1 MKNIL
6 TIICLFLVTIT
17 FAQNAT
23 DTTKHKVGGYI
34 SMGLSVTNSSD
45 FLNSSYTD
53 IEGGIT
59 YRDFGAGLVFGRGF
73 LKNLGA
79 KSDNIN
85 NYFIEGKVSYS
96 HTIKMVTFTP
106 FVGYGVYIVTNHK
119 FIEYGIGAS
128 YSIKN
133 ISIGVAYS
141 NWDGTNYLTPN
152 ITYNF

>member
-6 TIICLFLVTIT
+6 TIICLFLVTNT

-45 FLNSSYTD
+45 FLNSSYTG

-59 YRDFGAGLVFGRGF
+59 YRDFGVGLVFGRGF
-73 LKNLGA
+73 LKDLGS
-79 KSDNIN
+79 KLDNIN

-106 FVGYGVYIVTNHK
+106 FVGYGGYIGTNHK
-119 FIEYGIGAS
+119 FIEYGIGTS

-141 NWDGTNYLTPN
+141 NWDGINYLTPN